1 MKSIKRIWNSFKIAF
16 SMYSRIPMP
25 RSEWTDENKSYAMC
39 FFPWIGAVIG
49 LLSYGVFRF
58 SKWFDGNGGGN
69 YSLFFVIFLILIP
82 VFITGGIHLDGF
94 LDTQDA
100 LSSWQTKER
109 RLEILKDSHAGAFA
123 IISCTVYFLMYIGV
137 YSCLSVRSMEVI
149 AYSFMLSRTL
159 SGLSVVTFPQARKK
173 GMVAD
178 FSERNIEEIFDM
190 VGNVEKKALKDLAE
204 MSFEW
209 VYSAE
214 GEDAEEKF
222 HEFVY
227 GTITNGLF
235 RRLLETSADCYIRF
249 ASEETEMGKDPEQ
262 KQLRRNKLETVHSAY
277 CRKDTVVM
285 EVALEEY
292 YRLLTE
298 NVKKERGFEK

>member
-58 SKWFDGNGGGN
+58 SKWFDGN
-69 YSLFFVIFLILIP
+69 
-82 VFITGGIHLDGF
+82 
-94 LDTQDA
+94 
-100 LSSWQTKER
+100 SWQTKER

-178 FSERNIEEIFDM
+178 FSESASTRITRM
-190 VGNVEKKALKDLAE
+190 VLSIYLIVLCFLIPLTGGICGIGCVI
-204 MSFEW
+204 
-209 VYSAE
+209 SA
-214 GEDAEEKF
+214 G
-222 HEFVY
+222 
-227 GTITNGLF
+227 
-235 RRLLETSADCYIRF
+235 
-249 ASEETEMGKDPEQ
+249 
-262 KQLRRNKLETVHSAY
+262 
-277 CRKDTVVM
+277 VVFGY
-285 EVALEEY
+285 Y
-292 YRLLTE
+292 YRMAMKNFGGVTGDLCGYFLQVCE
-298 NVKKERGFEK
+298 LVMALVVVVVDIVVKSGIIK

>member
-1 MKSIKRIWNSFKIAF
+1 
-16 SMYSRIPMP
+16 MP

-109 RLEILKDSHAGAFA
+109 RLEILKDSHAYIYWRVFL
-123 IISCTVYFLMYIGV
+123 SECTMK
-137 YSCLSVRSMEVI
+137 
-149 AYSFMLSRTL
+149 TL

-178 FSERNIEEIFDM
+178 FSESASTRITRMVLGIYLIVLCFLIPLTGGICGIGCVISAGVVFGYYYRMAMKNFGGVTGDLCGYFLQVCELVMALVVVSREIVENNRKMKIQDWRK
-190 VGNVEKKALKDLAE
+190 EKK
-204 MSFEW
+204 S
-209 VYSAE
+209 
-214 GEDAEEKF
+214 
-222 HEFVY
+222 
-227 GTITNGLF
+227 
-235 RRLLETSADCYIRF
+235 
-249 ASEETEMGKDPEQ
+249 
-262 KQLRRNKLETVHSAY
+262 
-277 CRKDTVVM
+277 
-285 EVALEEY
+285 
-292 YRLLTE
+292 
-298 NVKKERGFEK
+298 

>member
-1 MKSIKRIWNSFKIAF
+1 M
-16 SMYSRIPMP
+16 
-25 RSEWTDENKSYAMC
+25 
-39 FFPWIGAVIG
+39 
-49 LLSYGVFRF
+49 FRF
-58 SKWFDGNGGGN
+58 SKCFDGNGGGN

-178 FSERNIEEIFDM
+178 FSESASTRITRMVLGIYLIVLFPDSTDRRDLRNRMCDLGRRGIWILLPDGDEE
-190 VGNVEKKALKDLAE
+190 
-204 MSFEW
+204 
-209 VYSAE
+209 
-214 GEDAEEKF
+214 
-222 HEFVY
+222 
-227 GTITNGLF
+227 F
-235 RRLLETSADCYIRF
+235 RRCD
-249 ASEETEMGKDPEQ
+249 
-262 KQLRRNKLETVHSAY
+262 
-277 CRKDTVVM
+277 
-285 EVALEEY
+285 
-292 YRLLTE
+292 
-298 NVKKERGFEK
+298 RGSVWIFPAGM

>member
-1 MKSIKRIWNSFKIAF
+1 
-16 SMYSRIPMP
+16 MYSRIPML

-58 SKWFDGNGGGN
+58 SKWFGIHGGGN
-69 YSLFFVIFLILIP
+69 HALFFTIVLILIP
-82 VFITGGIHLDGF
+82 VFVTGGIHLDGF

-137 YSCLSVRSMEVI
+137 YSCLSVHSMEVI
-149 AYSFMLSRTL
+149 ACSFVLSRTL

-178 FSERNIEEIFDM
+178 FSENASTKIVR
-190 VGNVEKKALKDLAE
+190 ATLC
-204 MSFEW
+204 
-209 VYSAE
+209 VYL
-214 GEDAEEKF
+214 
-222 HEFVY
+222 
-227 GTITNGLF
+227 I
-235 RRLLETSADCYIRF
+235 LLCFLIPFIGGIRGIGCVI
-249 ASEETEMGKDPEQ
+249 AAG
-262 KQLRRNKLETVHSAY
+262 
-277 CRKDTVVM
+277 VVFGY
-285 EVALEEY
+285 Y
-292 YRLLTE
+292 YRMTMRNFGGVTGDLCGYFLQVCE
-298 NVKKERGFEK
+298 LVMALVVVVVDVVAKSGIIG

>member
-123 IISCTVYFLMYIGV
+123 IISCTIYFLMYIGV

-178 FSERNIEEIFDM
+178 FSESASTRITRM
-190 VGNVEKKALKDLAE
+190 VLGIYLIVLCFLIPLTGGICGIGC
-204 MSFEW
+204 
-209 VYSAE
+209 VISA
-214 GEDAEEKF
+214 G
-222 HEFVY
+222 
-227 GTITNGLF
+227 
-235 RRLLETSADCYIRF
+235 
-249 ASEETEMGKDPEQ
+249 
-262 KQLRRNKLETVHSAY
+262 
-277 CRKDTVVM
+277 VVFGY
-285 EVALEEY
+285 Y
-292 YRLLTE
+292 YRMAMKNFGGVTGELCGYFLKVCE
-298 NVKKERGFEK
+298 LVMALVVVVVDIVVKSGIIK

>member
-1 MKSIKRIWNSFKIAF
+1 M
-16 SMYSRIPMP
+16 
-25 RSEWTDENKSYAMC
+25 
-39 FFPWIGAVIG
+39 IG

-100 LSSWQTKER
+100 QSSWQTKER

-178 FSERNIEEIFDM
+178 FFGKCIDQNYKNGIGHLSDCTVFPDSTDWRICGIGC
-190 VGNVEKKALKDLAE
+190 VI
-204 MSFEW
+204 
-209 VYSAE
+209 SA
-214 GEDAEEKF
+214 G
-222 HEFVY
+222 
-227 GTITNGLF
+227 
-235 RRLLETSADCYIRF
+235 
-249 ASEETEMGKDPEQ
+249 
-262 KQLRRNKLETVHSAY
+262 
-277 CRKDTVVM
+277 VVFGY
-285 EVALEEY
+285 Y
-292 YRLLTE
+292 YRMAMKNFGGVTGDLCGYFLQVCE
-298 NVKKERGFEK
+298 LVMALVVVVVDIVVKSGIIK

>member
-1 MKSIKRIWNSFKIAF
+1 
-16 SMYSRIPMP
+16 MP

-82 VFITGGIHLDGF
+82 VCITGGIHLDGF

-123 IISCTVYFLMYIGV
+123 IISCIIYFLMYIGV
-137 YSCLSVRSMEVI
+137 YSCLSVRSMDVI

-178 FSERNIEEIFDM
+178 FSESASTRITRMRSCTAKRRSGRWNPRSIRILCTTRWIQST
-190 VGNVEKKALKDLAE
+190 GKR
-204 MSFEW
+204 SFPA
-209 VYSAE
+209 V
-214 GEDAEEKF
+214 
-222 HEFVY
+222 
-227 GTITNGLF
+227 
-235 RRLLETSADCYIRF
+235 RRSPSWLNPWGRCCAPRSPRTS
-249 ASEETEMGKDPEQ
+249 P
-262 KQLRRNKLETVHSAY
+262 
-277 CRKDTVVM
+277 
-285 EVALEEY
+285 
-292 YRLLTE
+292 
-298 NVKKERGFEK
+298 

>member
-173 GMVAD
+173 GMVA
-178 FSERNIEEIFDM
+178 IFRK
-190 VGNVEKKALKDLAE
+190 VHRPELQ
-204 MSFEW
+204 EW
-209 VYSAE
+209 CWHLSVVLCFLIPLTGGTCGIGGVISA
-214 GEDAEEKF
+214 GVVF
-222 HEFVY
+222 
-227 GTITNGLF
+227 GIITGW
-235 RRLLETSADCYIRF
+235 R
-249 ASEETEMGKDPEQ
+249 
-262 KQLRRNKLETVHSAY
+262 
-277 CRKDTVVM
+277 
-285 EVALEEY
+285 
-292 YRLLTE
+292 
-298 NVKKERGFEK
+298 

>member
-100 LSSWQTKER
+100 
-109 RLEILKDSHAGAFA
+109 
-123 IISCTVYFLMYIGV
+123 IISCTVYFLIYIGV

-178 FSERNIEEIFDM
+178 FSESASTRITRM
-190 VGNVEKKALKDLAE
+190 VLGTYLIVLCFLIPLTGGICGIGC
-204 MSFEW
+204 
-209 VYSAE
+209 VISA
-214 GEDAEEKF
+214 GV
-222 HEFVY
+222 VY
-227 GTITNGLF
+227 G
-235 RRLLETSADCYIRF
+235 Y
-249 ASEETEMGKDPEQ
+249 
-262 KQLRRNKLETVHSAY
+262 
-277 CRKDTVVM
+277 
-285 EVALEEY
+285 Y
-292 YRLLTE
+292 YRMAMKNFGGVTGDLCGYFLQVCE
-298 NVKKERGFEK
+298 LVMALVVVVVDIVVKSGIIK